1 MILINEDTMKKRFIF
16 IPLIVISYLAH
27 LYLYYFVFDEIRPLI
42 SFFLTVPFY
51 VIMYVYYQETRLI
64 VTFSFISIFTYMAYW
79 FFLGFL
85 KEFAFNAP
93 NMRLIGIVSFFGS
106 LINMVIGFAIVLNAN
121 RNKFIALS
129 FLLFAV
135 VNFIF
140 ASYYNFF
147 FENLIRSIFGPD
159 ITDVNNALG
168 AMEGLYVFLQILIV
182 GMQAVIIY
190 KLDINQEYKILTFKH
205 QNK

>member
-1 MILINEDTMKKRFIF
+1 MKKRFIF

-51 VIMYVYYQETRLI
+51 VIMYIYYQETRLI
-64 VTFSFISIFTYMAYW
+64 VTFSFISIFTVMAYW

-85 KEFAFNAP
+85 EYYAFNAP

-168 AMEGLYVFLQILIV
+168 AMEGLHVFLQVLIV
-182 GMQAVIIY
+182 GIQAVIIY
-190 KLDINQEYKILTFKH
+190 KLDIYQEYNILTFKH
-205 QNK
+205 QKK